1 MDIEKI
7 DLEELIKSFKV
18 LEKES
23 FKLYLKDIWNDLSQR
38 NIDKN
43 VTGIS
48 KITFSAY
55 YKLPGIISD
64 RLFNVLD
71 DNFIL

>member
-43 VTGIS
+43 VTGILS
-48 KITFSAY
+48 PKGS
-55 YKLPGIISD
+55 
-64 RLFNVLD
+64 RVLCARPATMQQKR
-71 DNFIL
+71 